1 MKQEVGEW
9 HRAEIGL
16 RMPADR
22 QFWPGCVRPWL
33 PSLALAER
41 ERKKKECEEARGKCT
56 GQGDSFLQSQ
66 TEAGEKL
73 RQEDCREFNTSLTT
87 EWDHNSRNSFS
98 LKRRMSQ

>member
-9 HRAEIGL
+9 HRAETGL

-22 QFWPGCVRPWL
+22 QLWPGCVRPWL

-73 RQEDCREFNTSLTT
+73 RQEDCREFNTSLAT